1 MKIGHDTLI
10 GVLLIVAGALT
21 IAYAQANA
29 KNLRVAALV
38 GAVVTI
44 VIGLLLLFGLA

>member
-10 GVLLIVAGALT
+10 GALLIIAGALT
-21 IAYAQANA
+21 IAYAQTDA
-29 KNLRVAALV
+29 KNLRVAALL

-44 VIGLLLLFGLA
+44 VIVDLAT